1 MTREEAYANKL
12 ISRSELI
19 NKIYDDFLQQLKTK
33 DDEIA
38 ELQTKLQSLEVY
50 CEEQKDTWESQ
61 ENGDHKVYE
70 KILKRINNDKRR
82 SYFISNKLY
91 Y

>member
-1 MTREEAYANKL
+1 MTKY
-12 ISRSELI
+12 
-19 NKIYDDFLQQLKTK
+19 QTK

-38 ELQTKLQSLEVY
+38 ELQTKLQSLKVY

-70 KILKRINNDKRR
+70 KILKRINNESISDK
-82 SYFISNKLY
+82 I
-91 Y
+91 